1 MLPAIE
7 QLQEKIDARVLRE
20 RVLLFLCALAV
31 LFMLWNLVVQSH
43 FDLKTKALRA
53 DIEKVATERKQTEAQ
68 ITAFVMATASDP
80 AILKK
85 KEIESLQ
92 QRVAEVEAKLT
103 GLSQGLVSA
112 EELPKILEEVLLRTA
127 SVNLLTVKTLPT
139 TELML
144 TKVDTSAPDSP
155 KAIEQGAGVYKH
167 GVLLKISGNYVQLVQ
182 LLTAIE
188 ALEWKFYWE
197 GLDYKV
203 TQYPEAEIFI
213 RVFTLSSDEGRL
225 GV

>member
-1 MLPAIE
+1 MLPALE
-7 QLQEKIDARVLRE
+7 KLQEKIDSRVLRE
-20 RVLLFLCALAV
+20 RVILFVTALAV
-31 LFMLWNLVVQSH
+31 VFMLWNLAVQSR

-53 DIEKVATERKQTEAQ
+53 DIDKVAAERKQTEAQ

-80 AILKK
+80 AVAKK
-85 KEIESLQ
+85 KEIESLKKQ
-92 QRVAEVEAKLT
+92 VAEVETKLS
-103 GLSQGLVSA
+103 GLSQGLISA

-127 SVNLLTVKTLPT
+127 SMNILKVKTLPAS
-139 TELML
+139 ELML
-144 TKVDTSAPDSP
+144 TTVDTTAPDDT
-155 KAIEQGAGVYKH
+155 KAIQQGTGVYKH
-167 GVLLKISGNYVQLVQ
+167 AVSLKISGSYLQLVQ

-203 TQYPEAEIFI
+203 TQYPEAEIII
-213 RVFTLSSDEGRL
+213 RVFTLSSDEGLL